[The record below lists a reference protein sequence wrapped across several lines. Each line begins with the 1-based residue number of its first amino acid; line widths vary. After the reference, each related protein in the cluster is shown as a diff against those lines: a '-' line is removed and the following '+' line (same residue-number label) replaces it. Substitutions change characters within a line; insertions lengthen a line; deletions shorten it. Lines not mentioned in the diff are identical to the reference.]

1 MECLVKLVQE
11 LLPKVSESIAE
22 RLLASLLQ
30 NQDFWKA
37 ACGRDRFLPLAD
49 RRNLDIFKQSSSF
62 ELPQDKLACLGH
74 MSEVGIQ
81 SPRLEQ
87 CRADYSKAAVATDA
101 SAFLVA
107 HFEKTW
113 AKPDQP
119 TAEELM
125 ETITAMEC
133 PLSNLMVDLKKLES
147 CTPADM
153 FTEITKLLG
162 TTVVDPLFCEMLP
175 HFEQLLTA
183 ATKNIPPNYENW
195 LVGRNVAKV
204 KQCMFQKEVH
214 MAICGSLE
222 AFTKIVATF
231 ERAVKDLTALNMM
244 GLPQLARMKSVA
256 SQMKSLRCYST
267 TVHGFLAS
275 FRLAAGSLFFLL
287 SWGLRQVVKGKA
299 RSDV

>member
-1 MECLVKLVQE
+1 MRYRRICRRLPGSGFRERGDGMECLVKVVQE

-183 ATKNIPPNYENW
+183 ATKNIPPTTRTGSDFRGHYDLRTYGQRRLHVKPDCQE
-195 LVGRNVAKV
+195 VAGV
-204 KQCMFQKEVH
+204 
-214 MAICGSLE
+214 SL
-222 AFTKIVATF
+222 
-231 ERAVKDLTALNMM
+231 ALRPADA
-244 GLPQLARMKSVA
+244 LKRREL
-256 SQMKSLRCYST
+256 
-267 TVHGFLAS
+267 
-275 FRLAAGSLFFLL
+275 
-287 SWGLRQVVKGKA
+287 
-299 RSDV
+299 